1 MFPQIEELRSELML
15 VREQREGELRSNIL
29 TYVQALPEQ
38 EMKKLTSDMSQ
49 EALDAI
55 Q

>member
-1 MFPQIEELRSELML
+1 MV
-15 VREQREGELRSNIL
+15 VREQREAELRSNIL

-38 EMKKLTSDMSQ
+38 DMKKLTSDMSQ
-49 EALDAI
+49 DALDAI